1 MSIIKCCFGCVA
13 PKRYP
18 GCHAQCPEYCAEKAE
33 HERIMAQDF
42 ERRKVKNDIY
52 NQRSMHVAKALKS
65 HMRKNMGNAYKLDYA
80 DRKIIIAYAENN
92 MRAKWAA
99 KQLGVYW
106 NLVYRRLDKIFDKT
120 GLDPRN
126 FYDLHELVQMAK
138 EAKSEQA

>member
-18 GCHAQCPEYCAEKAE
+18 GCHAKCPEYCAEKAE

-65 HMRKNMGNAYKLDYA
+65 HMRGKHG
-80 DRKIIIAYAENN
+80 
-92 MRAKWAA
+92 
-99 KQLGVYW
+99 
-106 NLVYRRLDKIFDKT
+106 
-120 GLDPRN
+120 P
-126 FYDLHELVQMAK
+126 
-138 EAKSEQA
+138 S